1 MPHGKKISLVT
12 ILMTSYFLILP
23 GEKGNALADKE
34 KYYDCGDPL
43 KILIDT
49 DMGLDDV
56 RALFALLAD
65 PCIDICG
72 IITVEGSASI
82 GKGMD
87 NLLGLLET
95 THRTSIPSYSGY
107 ASPDLHS
114 PPWRNTANRL
124 GGFPFPP
131 PHELSPASD
140 PFREINALLKEHEGE
155 VHYLALG
162 PVGNLVQLEMKYPGA
177 LSRFHTIW
185 IPVTITSDE
194 RIDCW
199 NLAYDMTSTYRILN
213 ESPRIVLIDLAAA
226 EGIESCKVLSSVK
239 GMAGAGGWI
248 ERLVSDLCPRG
259 AHLMIFDELA
269 AAALIKQELAKISAE
284 SYRIEET
291 NRDQIK
297 IVHVTEGNI
306 RVATLRDPK
315 AAIDLLTE
323 LWRRPFGRQ
332 AKHKHESPMPAKT
345 LLKSFHGHLGPYVVL
360 GYRMGRIALEV
371 SGSDGHFD
379 ISAEVHSPVKPP
391 KSCLIDGVQLGS
403 GCTLG
408 KGNITVFEYKG
419 PAYVIFT
426 TQSGQSVTIRLRS
439 EIPGLINRLI
449 NDKGVEAAGEDLLGR
464 EAKSLFEVKTI
475 HGSSSSER

>member
-1 MPHGKKISLVT
+1 MPNGKKLSLLAF
-12 ILMTSYFLILP
+12 LMTIFFLALP
-23 GEKGNALADKE
+23 GEKGNVLADKE
-34 KYYDCGDPL
+34 KSYDCSDPV

-65 PCIDICG
+65 PCIDIRG
-72 IITVEGSASI
+72 IITVEGSASS
-82 GKGMD
+82 GKGLD
-87 NLLGLLET
+87 NLLGILEKVR
-95 THRTSIPSYSGY
+95 RTSIPSYLGY
-107 ASPDLHS
+107 ASPNLQT
-114 PPWRNTANRL
+114 PPWRNTANRM

-140 PFREINALLKEHEGE
+140 PFRELSALLKGHEGE

-162 PVGNLVQLEMKYPGA
+162 PVGNLVQLELKYPGA

-185 IPVTITSDE
+185 IPVTITSDGGV
-194 RIDCW
+194 DCW
-199 NLAYDMTSTYRILN
+199 NLTYDMTSTNRVLS
-213 ESPRIVLIDLAAA
+213 EAPRIVLIDLAAA

-239 GMAGAGGWI
+239 GVAGAAGWI

-269 AAALIKQELAKISAE
+269 AAALIKKDLVKISAE
-284 SYRIEET
+284 SYRIEEAG
-291 NRDQIK
+291 RYPLRMAP
-297 IVHVTEGNI
+297 VTKGNI
-306 RVATLRDPK
+306 RVANLQDPT
-315 AAIDLLTE
+315 AAIDLLQE
-323 LWRRPFGRQ
+323 LWLRPFRSQ
-332 AKHKHESPMPAKT
+332 AKHKHESAIPAKT

-371 SGSDGHFD
+371 TGSDGHFD
-379 ISAEVHSPVKPP
+379 ISAEVHSPLIPP
-391 KSCLIDGVQLGS
+391 ESCLIDGVQLGS

-408 KGNITVFEYKG
+408 KGNITVYEHDG

-426 TQSGQSVTIRLRS
+426 TKGRRTVTIGLRP
-439 EIPGLINRLI
+439 EIPGLISRLI

-464 EAKSLFEVKTI
+464 EEKTLFEVKITPLPEP
-475 HGSSSSER
+475 H